1 MANYTANNEE
11 KYQIVCPYCF
21 NEAAGGKPF
30 SHKEVHFR
38 AETYYANPGAI
49 EQALGTSKIDIEMMS
64 NAKERGKAMARYEAA
79 ERFLLRED
87 PVYNKFWK
95 DYDGTTEREGR
106 MDGDVKP
113 WNLPVISAGNGV
125 QRLTTDEDG
134 FVVAAMDDFGKPTY
148 RRVCPYCHNPLPM
161 GFGKHRVK
169 NISIIGITGAG
180 KTVYI
185 SQLLKGMTDYAAK
198 SGLGAFFTSDH
209 ESNFIQDNRV
219 AKGVPLPIGTLPN
232 RLSQPMFYDI
242 VQTRGS
248 KVKEDT
254 IVLYDIA
261 GENCRKAGDMV
272 RFARFI
278 EHSDGLILLID
289 PKQLNFVVNDN
300 ADEDVDAP
308 SLALNTLHAVLE
320 KAENKKCTIPIAVCV
335 SKSDQCFDILPAMA
349 QDHVQMAGQDE
360 TGMPSQE
367 FDGRSYNQLS
377 RELTDLM
384 KRNAMSV
391 CTILQGNYLNFNFF
405 AVSATGCECVQNETG
420 RSIPVMKPEP
430 RRIEEPILWL
440 FKQFGYIQ
448 SNENVYRPFPV
459 KQPDKEIWKKGFMGL
474 GGHWERVAGELASF
488 EEDMIR
494 DGVIRIGGK

>member
-1 MANYTANNEE
+1 MENYTANNEE

-30 SHKEVHFR
+30 SHKDVHFR

-113 WNLPVISAGNGV
+113 WNLPVISVGNGV

-134 FVVAAMDDFGKPTY
+134 FVVAAMDDFGKLTY
-148 RRVCPYCHNPLPM
+148 RRVCPYCHNPLPRE
-161 GFGKHRVK
+161 FGKYRVR

-185 SQLLKGMTDYAAK
+185 SQLLKGMEVYAAK
-198 SGLGAFFTSDH
+198 SGLAAFFLSQNEPDFVK
-209 ESNFIQDNRV
+209 ENRV
-219 AKGVPLPIGTLPN
+219 AKGVPLPMGTLPN

-242 VQTRGS
+242 GQGWGS
-248 KVKEDT
+248 KVKKDT

-261 GENCRKAGDMV
+261 GENCRKAEDMV
-272 RFARFI
+272 RFSRFI

-289 PKQLNFVVNDN
+289 PKQLNFISN
-300 ADEDVDAP
+300 ADKDVDAP
-308 SLALNTLHAVLE
+308 SLALNTLHTVLE
-320 KAENKKCTIPIAVCV
+320 KSANKKCTVPIAVCV
-335 SKSDQCFDILPAMA
+335 SKSDQCFDILPPMA
-349 QDHVQMAGQDE
+349 QDHVQIAGRDE
-360 TGMPSQE
+360 TTGMPSRE
-367 FDGRSYNQLS
+367 FDGRSYNQLG
-377 RELTDLM
+377 RELTKLIE
-384 KRNAMSV
+384 RNALPV
-391 CTILQGNYLNFNFF
+391 CTILEGNYLNFNFF
-405 AVSATGCECVQNETG
+405 AVSATGCKCVNDVTG
-420 RSIPVMKPEP
+420 RSSPVMEPEP

-448 SNENVYRPFPV
+448 SNEKVYRPFPIQ
-459 KQPDKEIWKKGFMGL
+459 QPDKEIWKKGFLGL
-474 GGHWERVAGELASF
+474 GGHWERVKGEQAVY
-488 EEDMIR
+488 EEDIIR